1 MADQAGKELIFLI
14 SQPRSGSTLTQKMLG
29 SHPLIHTQSEP
40 WVLLHPLHA
49 MRDDN
54 VTAAYDA
61 GLYVKALHDF
71 IDHIPGKHDRYN
83 EKIAATYGDLYRLI
97 LETGNKQ
104 FFLDKTP
111 RYYHI
116 IDELTGFFPAAKI
129 ILLWRNPAAVLAS
142 IVKSWTNND
151 WSKLAEFKHDLMI
164 APKRML
170 QAKRTHK
177 KIYSLKYEDLVKD
190 PAGQTKQLCRYLG
203 ISFDDGMLHYQNTLQ
218 ERWRYGDQGS
228 VYQHDRPE
236 SGFADKWITELHHP
250 QMWRAI
256 NEYIEYLGKDDLQEM
271 GYDFGVIKEI
281 LNQHTPTEESLG
293 RTTAFEKLLES
304 SQHLASNHKY
314 VKTQLQ
320 QALSTIK
327 KNKETI
333 SELENLISQKNKEKQ
348 KQSSTIKS
356 LDESLKE
363 KREEIKKIYELLKV
377 RDQKL
382 QEQLDLIHKK
392 ESEKEQFK
400 HNIAA
405 LQETL
410 ASQRRLLS
418 QKEKEAGELRDL
430 NREKKLEAD
439 RLRAKTGEL
448 SKLVNSLKERIKHQK
463 QEIQKRDHLFDLVVK
478 SYSFRLGRFLLAPF
492 RFIKNFT
499 KGINEKKM

>member
-40 WVLLHPLHA
+40 WALLHPLHA

-54 VTAAYDA
+54 LVTAYDA
-61 GLYVKALHDF
+61 SMYVKALDDF
-71 IDHIPGKHDRYN
+71 ISHIPGKHQRYT
-83 EKIAATYGDLYRLI
+83 EKIAATYGDFYRLI
-97 LETGNKQ
+97 LESTNKKR
-104 FFLDKTP
+104 FLDKTP

-116 IDELTGFFPAAKI
+116 IDELVNYFPAAKI
-129 ILLWRNPAAVLAS
+129 VLLWRNPAAVLTS

-151 WSKLAEFKHDLMI
+151 WRKLAEFKHDLTI
-164 APKRML
+164 APKKML
-170 QAKRTHK
+170 QARRTHK
-177 KIYSLKYEDLVKD
+177 MIYSLKYEDLISD
-190 PAGQTKQLCRYLG
+190 PEGQINQLCQYLDVH
-203 ISFDDGMLHYQNTLQ
+203 FDDGMLHYRNSLQ
-218 ERWRYGDQGS
+218 DRWRYGDQGS
-228 VYQHDRPE
+228 VYQHKKPE
-236 SGFADKWITELHHP
+236 AGFADKWISELNHP
-250 QMWRAI
+250 QMWRTVYD
-256 NEYIEYLGKDDLQEM
+256 YIEYLGEDDLQEM
-271 GYDFGVIKEI
+271 GYDYGVINQI

-293 RTTAFEKLLES
+293 RTTALEKLLES

-320 QALSTIK
+320 QALSSIK

-400 HNIAA
+400 HYIAA

-448 SKLVNSLKERIKHQK
+448 SKLVDSLKESIKHQE